1 MEHVHKEQIKSHHGE
16 EWEDAQAGA
25 EASPGDAHV
34 QGDPVNKPEE
44 HEKKTSNRKSDTHSF
59 PTSVTSNRLSSVCQ
73 TCLISLPKYIYAFH
87 CTAINVATI
96 DL

>member
-16 EWEDAQAGA
+16 EREDAQAGA
-25 EASPGDAHV
+25 EASPGDARV

-59 PTSVTSNRLSSVCQ
+59 PTSVTSNWLSSVCQ
-73 TCLISLPKYIYAFH
+73 TCLITPYF
-87 CTAINVATI
+87 
-96 DL
+96 